1 MNIDTRTLKTRI
13 REEYARLTARENE
26 LRKELEELGSEKLRL
41 QEWESSVE
49 DFENLLSE
57 IEDKIEIDSPHS
69 FEVIPSLKEETDGP
83 APQSVVS
90 FEGFNPVP
98 EEGQQSRAPEH
109 SVTTHSSHVV
119 NHWG

>member
-1 MNIDTRTLKTRI
+1 LDIVFIHLIELFHDHRDLHSFPTRRSSDL
-13 REEYARLTARENE
+13 
-26 LRKELEELGSEKLRL
+26 
-41 QEWESSVE
+41 EWESSVE